1 MLRKLSA
8 EGSKACRTG
17 NGKLRR
23 RSVFPVRSSSVW
35 SFFPQ
40 AVRAILPPLVGQ
52 VITTF
57 KDSALASLISLPDLT
72 FQALEV
78 MAISRMTF
86 EVWISAGAIYLLL
99 GVLCARYGRWLETR
113 ESWKA

>member
-23 RSVFPVRSSSVW
+23 RSVFPVRLVI
-35 SFFPQ
+35 FQQ

-99 GVLCARYGRWLETR
+99 GVICARYGRWLETR
-113 ESWKA
+113 ETWKA

>member
-8 EGSKACRTG
+8 EASKACRTG
-17 NGKLRR
+17 NGKLQR
-23 RSVFPVRSSSVW
+23 RSVFPSAAAPSGH
-35 SFFPQ
+35 FPQ

-99 GVLCARYGRWLETR
+99 GVICARYGRWLETR
-113 ESWKA
+113 ETWKA

>member
-1 MLRKLSA
+1 M
-8 EGSKACRTG
+8 GSFGGAR
-17 NGKLRR
+17 
-23 RSVFPVRSSSVW
+23 
-35 SFFPQ
+35 FFPF
-40 AVRAILPPLVGQ
+40 AAAPSGHFSAGRARDPASARGQ

-113 ESWKA
+113 ETWKA

>member
-1 MLRKLSA
+1 M
-8 EGSKACRTG
+8 GSFGGARF
-17 NGKLRR
+17 
-23 RSVFPVRSSSVW
+23 FPFAAAPSGH
-35 SFFPQ
+35 FPQ

-99 GVLCARYGRWLETR
+99 GVICARYGRWLETR
-113 ESWKA
+113 ETWKA